1 MQKDLFMLTQLM
13 KQYPFLM
20 DLIAFIYNLI
30 HKNNAWKYKS
40 VIIAKGVFLKNV
52 KFSITGKNNKIIIGR
67 KARLRDCKIK
77 IYGNNCLLK
86 IGGGSTIISKTSF
99 WLQDDNCE
107 ITIGRD
113 FTMESGHIAST
124 EGDSITIGND
134 CMFSNDIEIRN
145 GDSHSIIRVNTDDRI
160 NWAESVTIGN
170 HVWLTAHVRV
180 LKGSCIADNSIIAN
194 SSIVTNQ
201 LNVPNAIYGGTPA
214 KMLKT
219 DINWDRDRYRYTRS
233 NISKS

>member
-1 MQKDLFMLTQLM
+1 MIKRLM
-13 KQYPFLM
+13 IQHPILM
-20 DLIAFIYNLI
+20 DFIAIIYNFI
-30 HKNNAWKYKS
+30 HKNNARKYNGTIK
-40 VIIAKGVFLKNV
+40 IKGAFLNNV
-52 KFSITGKNNKIIIGR
+52 KFNIVGKNNHISIGR
-67 KARLRDCKIK
+67 KARLKNTYIN
-77 IYGNNCLLK
+77 IIGNNCSLV
-86 IGGGSTIISKTSF
+86 IGSGNTFITNTTF
-99 WLQDDNCE
+99 WLQDDYCK
-107 ITIGRD
+107 ISIGND
-113 FTMESGHIAST
+113 FTMEGGHIAST
-124 EGDSITIGND
+124 EGESISIGND

-145 GDSHSIIRVNTDDRI
+145 GDSHSIIKVNTDERI

>member
-1 MQKDLFMLTQLM
+1 MEILSTHYCQRSF
-13 KQYPFLM
+13 
-20 DLIAFIYNLI
+20 
-30 HKNNAWKYKS
+30 
-40 VIIAKGVFLKNV
+40 V
-52 KFSITGKNNKIIIGR
+52 KFSITGKNNKIVIGR
-67 KARLRDCKIK
+67 KARLRDYKIK

-86 IGGGSTIISKTSF
+86 IGDGSTIISNASF
-99 WLQDDNCE
+99 WLQDDNCK
-107 ITIGRD
+107 IIIGNN
-113 FTMESGHIAST
+113 FTMEGGHIAST
-124 EGDSITIGND
+124 EGETI
-134 CMFSNDIEIRN
+134 
-145 GDSHSIIRVNTDDRI
+145 
-160 NWAESVTIGN
+160 TIGN

-194 SSIVTNQ
+194 SSIVTKQ

>member
-1 MQKDLFMLTQLM
+1 MLKQLM
-13 KQYPFLM
+13 KRHPFLM

-30 HKNNAWKYKS
+30 HKNNAWKYS
-40 VIIAKGVFLKNV
+40 SIIAKGVFLKNV
-52 KFSITGKNNKIIIGR
+52 KFSITGKNNKIVIGR

-86 IGGGSTIISKTSF
+86 IGDGSTIISNASF
-99 WLQDDNCE
+99 WLQDDNCK
-107 ITIGRD
+107 IIIGNN
-113 FTMESGHIAST
+113 FTMEGGHIAST
-124 EGDSITIGND
+124 EGETITIGND

-145 GDSHSIIRVNTDDRI
+145 GDSHSIIKANTDERL